1 MINESHLN
9 ELGGG
14 GVAGNMP
21 ISPRSPRRHINKVLV
36 ANRGEIAVRVLRTCR
51 ELGLESVAV
60 FSEADRQAPH
70 VRYADEAYA
79 IGPPPPQ
86 ESYLRGERII
96 QVALESGAQLVHP
109 GYGFLAESSDFARA
123 CAEAG
128 LTFAG
133 PSPDAMELLGNKVA
147 ARRVA
152 QDLGIPVIEG
162 SARTLSDGELLDAAA
177 RIGYPVMLKAT
188 AGGGGMGIRVAGSR
202 TELKA
207 AVSLARREAQAAF
220 GDEGVYL
227 ERLVEGARHIEV
239 QLLGGPQG
247 HIIHLGERECSI
259 QRRHQKLIEESPSR
273 AVGDDLRND
282 ICEAAVAIGRAVGY
296 VSAGTVEF
304 LLDPEGN
311 YYFLEVNPRLQVEHT
326 VTEAVTGV
334 DVVKEQ
340 LRIAAGR
347 ELGYAQEDVQPRGW
361 ALECRI
367 LAEDPAQGFIPSV
380 GRISHLREPGGPG
393 IRVDSGINEGLT
405 VTPYYDS
412 LLAKLVAWGETRGV
426 AIVRMRRALEEYCI
440 VGVAT
445 NLDLHRALFDSHRF
459 FGGQFHTRFLEEQFL
474 LPQMGGEDRLAAALT
489 AALLDQQQRQVAGE
503 GYGPRVSRWRMLG
516 RWDLMRG
523 WSG

>member
-1 MINESHLN
+1 M
-9 ELGGG
+9 
-14 GVAGNMP
+14 V
-21 ISPRSPRRHINKVLV
+21 NKVLV

-60 FSEADRQAPH
+60 FSEVDREAPH
-70 VRYADEAYA
+70 VRYADEAYF

-96 QVALESGAQLVHP
+96 QVALESGAQLIHP
-109 GYGFLAESSDFARA
+109 GYGFLAESPGFARA

-128 LTFAG
+128 LTFVG
-133 PSPDAMELLGNKVA
+133 PSPYAMKLLGDKVA
-147 ARRVA
+147 ARRMA
-152 QDLGIPVIEG
+152 QDLDIPVIEG
-162 SARTLSDGELLDAAA
+162 AACALSDGDLLDTAD

-202 TELKA
+202 QELEA
-207 AVSLARREAQAAF
+207 AIPLARREAQAAF
-220 GDEGVYL
+220 DGDGVYL

-239 QLLGGPQG
+239 QLLGGSEG

-259 QRRHQKLIEESPSR
+259 QRRHQKLVEESPSR
-273 AVGDDLRND
+273 AVGEDLRSR
-282 ICEAAVAIGRAVGY
+282 ICEAAVRIGRAVDY

-311 YYFLEVNPRLQVEHT
+311 FYFLEVNPRLQVEHT
-326 VTEAVTGV
+326 VTEVVTGV
-334 DVVKEQ
+334 DIVKEQ

-347 ELGYAQEDVQPRGW
+347 DLSYAQEDVRPRGW

-367 LAEDPAQGFIPSV
+367 LAEDPARGFIPAV

-440 VGVAT
+440 VGVTT
-445 NLDLHRALFDSHRF
+445 NLDLHRALLDSHRF
-459 FGGQFHTRFLEEQFL
+459 FGGQFHTRFLEEQFS
-474 LPQMGGEDRLAAALT
+474 LPQTGSENRLAAALT
-489 AALLDQQQRQVAGE
+489 AALLDYQRCQAGE
-503 GYGPRVSRWRMLG
+503 GNHGRRVSRWKMLG
-516 RWDLMRG
+516 RWDLMRRR
-523 WSG
+523 SG